1 MAIGRNRRLANTG
14 LLVGLMLLLAYSAVA
29 VLGKGFNFDNQI
41 QLAAKRYGSH
51 GQQTLEQWRNLLRSL
66 ENSDRNEQTKQVNT
80 FVNGHVV
87 FTEDS
92 VAWGQSDY
100 WATPLESMGRGVGD
114 CEDYAIAK
122 YFSLLIL
129 GIPAD
134 HLRITYV
141 RARIGGPLSSVYE
154 AHMVLAYY
162 PSVDAEPLILDN
174 LIDEI
179 RPGSRRPDLTPIF
192 SFNSDGLWIGTS
204 PGTPSSGSSTSRLSH
219 WRDLIA
225 RMHADGFE

>member
-1 MAIGRNRRLANTG
+1 MAPGRKHRFASHS
-14 LLVGLMLLLAYSAVA
+14 LLVGLMILFAYSALA
-29 VLGKGFNFDNQI
+29 VLGKGFNFDAQI

-51 GQQTLEQWRNLLRSL
+51 GQHTLEQWRNLLRTV
-66 ENSDRNEQTKQVNT
+66 ENADKNEQARQVNT
-80 FVNGHVV
+80 FVNQQVV
-87 FTEDS
+87 FTEDR
-92 VAWGQSDY
+92 VAWGVEDY
-100 WATPLESMGRGVGD
+100 WATPLESMGRGMGD

-141 RARIGGPLSSVYE
+141 RARIGGPLSSVFE

-174 LIDEI
+174 LLDEI
-179 RPGSRRPDLTPIF
+179 RPASKRPDLTPIF
-192 SFNSDGLWIGTS
+192 SFNSDGLWIGTE
-204 PGTPSSGSSTSRLSH
+204 PGTQSSGSSTSRLSH